1 MAPCRLLAI
10 VGGGLAAAVTAGC
23 KDSASPPPSIT
34 VTAVSPASGP
44 LAGGTNVTI
53 TGSNF
58 ANVTSVTIAGSE
70 LGSRTVVTATQ
81 ITGTTIAATE
91 LGASDVIV
99 SSSSNGSG
107 TCRGCFSYL
116 LPVLA
121 QLLAAGDWHTC
132 ALTNTGVAY
141 CWGRNAL
148 GQLGTG
154 STMNSL
160 TPLAVS
166 GSLSFTAVAVDG
178 THSCGLTSAG
188 AAYCWGGNE
197 ERQLGNGSTA
207 DSPVPVA
214 VAGGL
219 SFSALAAG
227 GAAGSTSGSSDHTCA
242 LTAAGAAYCWGS
254 NAAGLGDGSTTSSS
268 RPVAV
273 AGGGALQRHCRGSD
287 AQLRARRGSSLLLG
301 RQHVRPTRKRVDRGQ
316 PSPGRGRRGLELQ
329 RPVRGRLSPVLWRSM
344 PRWCGGHQPY
354 MRADE
359 QQSGLLLGCRLWHS
373 AGRRPRRPQLQRPG
387 GRPLSHLRAHER
399 RRSVLL
405 GR

>member
-58 ANVTSVTIAGSE
+58 ANVTSVTIDGSE

-148 GQLGTG
+148 GQLG
-154 STMNSL
+154 N
-160 TPLAVS
+160 
-166 GSLSFTAVAVDG
+166 
-178 THSCGLTSAG
+178 
-188 AAYCWGGNE
+188 
-197 ERQLGNGSTA
+197 
-207 DSPVPVA
+207 
-214 VAGGL
+214 
-219 SFSALAAG
+219 
-227 GAAGSTSGSSDHTCA
+227 
-242 LTAAGAAYCWGS
+242 
-254 NAAGLGDGSTTSSS
+254 GSTTSSS
-268 RPVAV
+268 IPVAV
-273 AGGGALQRHCRGSD
+273 AGWPYSQA
-287 AQLRARRGSSLLLG
+287 ARTFG
-301 RQHVRPTRKRVDRGQ
+301 
-316 PSPGRGRRGLELQ
+316 
-329 RPVRGRLSPVLWRSM
+329 
-344 PRWCGGHQPY
+344 
-354 MRADE
+354 
-359 QQSGLLLGCRLWHS
+359 
-373 AGRRPRRPQLQRPG
+373 
-387 GRPLSHLRAHER
+387 
-399 RRSVLL
+399 
-405 GR
+405 